1 MPGGGAT
8 IIHPDGRRWVVDS
21 NNNVRAFTRPGF
33 QATYSNVGKV
43 NMLHVVRPNDNML
56 VLRSSRGE
64 RETVALR
71 PAGLVVVT
79 YGNGRGFTQRP
90 IPGRNGYF
98 QRTYVANGQTY
109 TRTYRGY
116 RYGGVI
122 YFRYAPSQYYSP
134 QFYAWA
140 QRPWRRSVAYN
151 WGQGQAPW
159 LGFFSNYFTPA
170 GVYPTA
176 SSWLTDFV
184 ISADLK
190 TAYQDRQEYEQ
201 GNPNEQGQENSTLNP
216 QIKGAISQEVAG
228 EVQSEQTASALPAG
242 QVTPGD
248 ALPPALDP
256 NQRTFVMS
264 QSLDVPLGND
274 TCTLTSGDVVSRTND
289 NLLPGNKV
297 AVNVV
302 SGKPGDCPV
311 NTATQIDVVTLQEM
325 HNQFVEQVD
334 AGLGT
339 LASDQGGE
347 GLPTA
352 PAADAR
358 PSVDAAAQPDPNAEV
373 LVAEQ
378 QNDADAA
385 EAAATQ
391 AQGGAS

>member
-1 MPGGGAT
+1 M
-8 IIHPDGRRWVVDS
+8 
-21 NNNVRAFTRPGF
+21 
-33 QATYSNVGKV
+33 
-43 NMLHVVRPNDNML
+43 
-56 VLRSSRGE
+56 
-64 RETVALR
+64 
-71 PAGLVVVT
+71 
-79 YGNGRGFTQRP
+79 
-90 IPGRNGYF
+90 
-98 QRTYVANGQTY
+98 
-109 TRTYRGY
+109 
-116 RYGGVI
+116 
-122 YFRYAPSQYYSP
+122 
-134 QFYAWA
+134 
-140 QRPWRRSVAYN
+140 
-151 WGQGQAPW
+151 
-159 LGFFSNYFTPA
+159 
-170 GVYPTA
+170 YPTA

-201 GNPNEQGQENSTLNP
+201 GNPNEQGQENSSLNP
-216 QIKGAISQEVAG
+216 QVKGAISQEVAG
-228 EVQSEQTASALPAG
+228 EVQSEQTASTLPAG
-242 QVTPGD
+242 QVTPGN

-264 QSLDVPLGND
+264 QSLDVQLGND
-274 TCTLTSGDVVSRTND
+274 NCTLTSGDVVSRTND
-289 NLLPGNKV
+289 SLLAGNKV

-302 SGKPGDCPV
+302 SGKPGDCPE

-385 EAAATQ
+385 EAVATQ
-391 AQGGAS
+391 AQSGAS